1 MSTEDDQD
9 ATDTSGELPHD
20 DPDPKTLPGIHSA
33 AVRSSYLQGPRNAM
47 LAGIDLGPQVSGIN
61 LAASALESLQP
72 PTGFVRA
79 MESFNQDLSAHAS
92 TLSSVASTLE
102 SLRAPLFEAQ
112 SDISKRMSALWSP
125 TARPLDHIQCGPL
138 SNFTGAAHLLPG
150 VRPSERFLRTVDD
163 FNRRVITQAGAVG
176 GVIQAMES
184 AARISVLDPRRF
196 DGVMAGL
203 RSRSDSPLAGL
214 WPRQD
219 SPIAGIAGRVDL
231 IPGITGVMK
240 ALNAAQGALFD
251 YTKVASTVWA
261 GMDHASF
268 MEKMMGGQTDALLD
282 TLRGWSARAD
292 RGMWA
297 AGVALRMALRAVK
310 AVQRGDIAEVKK
322 FMRDWLGFTIFSWD
336 LINSASLVLLDVTR
350 WLPAVPGLD
359 FDPRPKLRKLVL
371 AENRR
376 VTRQLTDPVEPALR
390 LNGQS
395 LLSLDKPVKVRD
407 DGAVTTL
414 GNLRPDPAAIDPSEA
429 YAYISD
435 PRVLKV
441 WSKFTDRERTILH
454 EKGKPRTSWASAA
467 VACGGTP
474 AEGER
479 LARKVRYLRRKG
491 AGQTPPVEVAV

>member
-1 MSTEDDQD
+1 MNTEDDEGP
-9 ATDTSGELPHD
+9 ADTSGEAPQG
-20 DPDPKTLPGIHSA
+20 DPPPITLPAIESA
-33 AVRSSYLQGPRNAM
+33 AVRASYLQGPRNGVF
-47 LAGIDLGPQVSGIN
+47 AGLDLGPQLSGIN
-61 LAASALESLQP
+61 LAAGALESLQP
-72 PTGFVRA
+72 PPGFVRA
-79 MESFNQDLSAHAS
+79 IEGFNRDLSARAS
-92 TLSSVASTLE
+92 ALGSVASTLD
-102 SLRAPLFEAQ
+102 SVRGPLFDFH
-112 SDISKRMSALWSP
+112 SDIAERMSSLWSP
-125 TARPLDHIQCGPL
+125 TTRALDHIQCGPA
-138 SNFTGAAHLLPG
+138 SNFAGIANPLAG
-150 VRPSERFLRTVDD
+150 VRPSEGFLRTVDD

-184 AARISVLDPRRF
+184 AARIAVFDSRRF

-203 RSRSDSPLAGL
+203 WSRPDSPLAGL
-214 WPRQD
+214 WPRQE
-219 SPIAGIAGRVDL
+219 SAIAGRLDL

-240 ALNAAQGALFD
+240 ALGAAQGSLFD
-251 YTKVASTVWA
+251 FTKVASTVWA
-261 GMDHASF
+261 GMDHTSF
-268 MEKMMGGQTDALLD
+268 MEKMLGGQADALLD

-297 AGVALRMALRAVK
+297 ARVALRMALRAVE
-310 AVQRGDIAEVKK
+310 AVRSGDIDEVKE

-336 LINSASLVLLDVTR
+336 LINSTSLVLLDVAR

-359 FDPRPKLRKLVL
+359 FDPRPKLRRLVL

-390 LNGQS
+390 LRGQS
-395 LLSLDKPVKVRD
+395 LLSLDDPVKVRE
-407 DGAVTTL
+407 DGTVMTL
-414 GNLRPDPAAIDPSEA
+414 GDLRPDPAAADPGEA
-429 YAYISD
+429 YADVSD

-441 WSKFTDRERTILH
+441 WTKFTDRERAILY

-491 AGQTPPVEVAV
+491 VRQAPTAEAAV